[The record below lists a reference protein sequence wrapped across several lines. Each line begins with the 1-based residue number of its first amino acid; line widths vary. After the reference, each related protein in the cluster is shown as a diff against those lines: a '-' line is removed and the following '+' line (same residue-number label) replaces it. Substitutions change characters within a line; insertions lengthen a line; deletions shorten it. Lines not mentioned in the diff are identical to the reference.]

1 MSRTDLLARA
11 ESLRQTRTPYV
22 VATVVRAERPTS
34 AKPGDSA
41 LILADGTL
49 DGFVGGTCAEST
61 VRLQGLALLRTGES
75 TLLRITPEP
84 DTSAIRE
91 AAAEGLIIVNNPCLS
106 GGSLEIFLEAM
117 LPAPLVHVHGDA
129 PVARALIRIGTAAG
143 YDVVAVDTDTV
154 IPPDTA
160 AVVIASHGRGEEAAI
175 GAAVRARVP
184 YIALVASRRR
194 GEIVLASAG
203 VPVERVHSPA
213 GLDIGARTASDVAV
227 SVLAEIIAT
236 RPEPVRPPVT
246 AEEKPVSAMP
256 GTQALDPVCGMTVQI
271 TADALQAEHAGQP
284 YYFCGSGCKI
294 AFTDDPHRYVTHG

>member
-22 VATVVRAERPTS
+22 IATVVRAQRPTS

-84 DTSAIRE
+84 DTPAIRDE
-91 AAAEGLIIVNNPCLS
+91 AAEGLIIVKNPCLS

-129 PVARALIRIGTAAG
+129 PVARALMRVGTAAG
-143 YDVVAVDTDTV
+143 YDVVAADTATV

-160 AVVIASHGRGEEAAI
+160 AVVIASHGRGEESAI
-175 GAAVRARVP
+175 AAAVRAGVP

-203 VPVERVHSPA
+203 VSAQRVHSPA
-213 GLDIGARTASDVAV
+213 GLDLGARTAPDVAV
-227 SVLAEIIAT
+227 SILAQIIAT
-236 RPEPVRPPVT
+236 RAEPVRPPLT
-246 AEEKPVSAMP
+246 IEQRPGSAML
-256 GTQALDPVCGMTVQI
+256 GAEALDPVCGMTVQV
-271 TADALQAEHAGQP
+271 TPDALQAEHAGQM
-284 YYFCGSGCKI
+284 YHFCGSGCKI
-294 AFTDDPHRYVTHG
+294 AFTDDPHRYLTHD